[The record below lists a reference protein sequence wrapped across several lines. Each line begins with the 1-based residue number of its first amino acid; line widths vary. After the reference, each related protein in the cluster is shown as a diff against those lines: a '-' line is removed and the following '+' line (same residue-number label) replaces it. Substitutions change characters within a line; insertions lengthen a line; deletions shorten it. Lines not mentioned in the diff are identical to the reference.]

1 MSKIGFKELSLA
13 LVDKY
18 GLEREAAEQFVE
30 KMFDVLSKGIET
42 DRQVKVKGL
51 GTFKVVPVA
60 SRKSVDVNTGE
71 PIVIEG
77 RDKVS
82 FTPDSAMRELVNR
95 PFSQFETVPIN
106 DGVDFT
112 AIDEHFA
119 NVEEGTEDIIMTDND
134 ETVTEPITTDA
145 AKQDD
150 KMAETSEGEAASGT
164 TNVLGT
170 QPDETAST
178 KNDEN
183 ETTYGK
189 GIDDHSTHQGGTP
202 EETVVAAETVVSD
215 DEPIQ
220 TTEPM
225 KAEESFTPVAPGSEP
240 IEETT
245 PNEANGPSHPTEET
259 TNDEK
264 DEVSESINDAA
275 APTNATSEQTNENQP
290 RPTSSTK
297 TTAEMVQTVSETER
311 EIDDA
316 RNQVILM
323 QR

>member
-119 NVEEGTEDIIMTDND
+119 NVEEGTEDIIRAGND
-134 ETVTEPITTDA
+134 
-145 AKQDD
+145 
-150 KMAETSEGEAASGT
+150 
-164 TNVLGT
+164 
-170 QPDETAST
+170 
-178 KNDEN
+178 
-183 ETTYGK
+183 
-189 GIDDHSTHQGGTP
+189 
-202 EETVVAAETVVSD
+202 
-215 DEPIQ
+215 
-220 TTEPM
+220 
-225 KAEESFTPVAPGSEP
+225 
-240 IEETT
+240 
-245 PNEANGPSHPTEET
+245 
-259 TNDEK
+259 
-264 DEVSESINDAA
+264 
-275 APTNATSEQTNENQP
+275 
-290 RPTSSTK
+290 
-297 TTAEMVQTVSETER
+297 
-311 EIDDA
+311 
-316 RNQVILM
+316 
-323 QR
+323 

>member
-150 KMAETSEGEAASGT
+150 KMAETSEGEAASGA

-215 DEPIQ
+215 NEPIQ

-225 KAEESFTPVAPGSEP
+225 KPEESFTALP
-240 IEETT
+240 IPRKKPPTT
-245 PNEANGPSHPTEET
+245 RRMKFLKAST
-259 TNDEK
+259 TLLRQ
-264 DEVSESINDAA
+264 
-275 APTNATSEQTNENQP
+275 QTPLQS
-290 RPTSSTK
+290 RPTRTNLAQRRRPRQRLRWCKPCRKPNVRSTMRATRSS
-297 TTAEMVQTVSETER
+297 
-311 EIDDA
+311 
-316 RNQVILM
+316 
-323 QR
+323 